1 MSGSTFT
8 PMPITSEP
16 QGSAALNALPYG
28 QDFATNWADKFT
40 SEAMGASK
48 ELRGFLYQNAAKWG
62 VTGEAGQQLAPP
74 SGTAD
79 AEADQKQAAEERAQ
93 RESISQRYS
102 GGTFGRITSSLAAAM
117 LDPTNLATG
126 LIPGFGEEAIASRFG
141 TFAGRAFSGAT
152 GGMLGQVPLS
162 ALHATQDPDYGWAAA
177 ATDLAAGGLLGAG
190 LQSLGGALGDA
201 IKARGDRLDIPPSV
215 DADARKTTA
224 AALLDDRQVDV
235 RPVLDAAPDSAYAG
249 YRRGVEERVA
259 DLQVRAARGRAEA
272 VGEDYDQVAGL
283 EQARTLATEEPKLPE
298 PIKPMVAEDDRGIPN
313 ATADIARLRQEF
325 AATGDVGHISAVDDM
340 VRAEAEKR
348 GYLATAAECLTRA
361 LGAG

>member
-126 LIPGFGEEAIASRFG
+126 LIPGFGEEAIAARFG

-152 GGMLGQVPLS
+152 GGMLGQVPLT
-162 ALHATQDPDYGWAAA
+162 ALHATQDPDYGWASA

-190 LQSLGGALGDA
+190 LGDA
-201 IKARGDRLDIPPSV
+201 IKAHGDRLDIPPSV

-259 DLQVRAARGRAEA
+259 DLQARAAKGRAEA
-272 VGEDYDQVAGL
+272 VGADYDPVAGL

-298 PIKPMVAEDDRGIPN
+298 PIKPAVTEDDLGRPN
-313 ATADIARLRQEF
+313 PVEDIARLRQEL
-325 AATGDVGHISAVDDM
+325 AAIPGSDIDHISAIDDM
-340 VRAEAEKR
+340 VKAEAEKR